1 MTTRRRDEQ
10 LWHTTETGLVIP
22 IGMASDF
29 SETSTET
36 YLEIK
41 EKAKSIERIYADN
54 NISLP
59 PTCDLA
65 CLIGDAKVLSDS
77 WLTNNTDVTTH
88 QLLFRVSLL
97 NRIADA
103 ILLLP
108 EAEASDRVKFL
119 TVFTS
124 GSLNLQQRDNSLAKN
139 MLWELELWSILRRRS
154 FSATLREPPDIV
166 VIFEGAMVGIACK
179 KLYSENNVEKVLS
192 EAVGQ
197 IEAVFDY
204 GIVAVNLD
212 DLILPDQILKARDQ
226 EEMGKIISDL
236 NLAFLNR
243 HKRHFRK
250 YLAPG
255 RLLSA
260 IVSTTVLAETYHQRP
275 RFNVAQQ
282 ATIWAIPGLP
292 REKKKHLQRF
302 YAQLMK

>member
-1 MTTRRRDEQ
+1 MTTQRRDEQ
-10 LWHTTETGLVIP
+10 LWHTTESGLVIP

-29 SETSTET
+29 TETSTET

-41 EKAKSIERIYADN
+41 EKAKSREGIYADN
-54 NISLP
+54 NIPLP

-77 WLTNNTDVTTH
+77 WLTNNTNIATH

-103 ILLLP
+103 ILLLS
-108 EAEASDRVKFL
+108 EAEASGCVKYL

-139 MLWELELWSILRRRS
+139 MLWELELWSVLCRRS
-154 FSATLREPPDIV
+154 LSATLREPPDIV

-179 KLYSENNVEKVLS
+179 KLYSENNVEKILS

-197 IEAVFDY
+197 IEAAFDY
-204 GIVAVNLD
+204 GIVAMNLD
-212 DLILPDQILKARDQ
+212 DLILPDQILKARNQ

-236 NLAFLNR
+236 NLSFLNR
-243 HKRHFRK
+243 HKRYFKK
-250 YLAPG
+250 YLASG

-260 IVSTTVLAETYHQRP
+260 IVSTSVLAETYNQRP

-282 ATIWAIPGLP
+282 TTIWAIPGLP
-292 REKKKHLQRF
+292 PEKEKQLMRF
-302 YAQLMK
+302 YMQLMK